1 MDEQRERSAWDAVA
15 REAVSAHV
23 GVALQTEDVVDM
35 AARVDAM
42 PETRFLIGGLWPA
55 DAYGV
60 IAAQDKAG
68 KTWMQLDA
76 AVSVASGTKWVDR
89 FACEQGT
96 VLAYCGEGGAR
107 NLIRRLRAIAEA
119 KIIPFSTLSGNLR
132 VSEAAPR
139 LIDREA
145 LITVRGECLMYAP
158 ALVIIDP
165 LYLAAMGA
173 KGSDLYSMGETL
185 VGIQSAA
192 QDAGAALILTHHWNK
207 TGEGRGASRMT
218 GVGPGA
224 WGRVLG
230 SGAVESDET
239 DAEGRSTVEV
249 GWEFTGSEIAK
260 TEFTVVRKVWSDD
273 PESLTAPLHYEVE
286 TRDGMLAAIVTA
298 ERRAALVEN
307 VYAYVQANPRCSSGA
322 VKGGVTGDDNAI
334 TDALLQLQRDGRI
347 LDEGTERHH
356 KWVAR

>member
-23 GVALQTEDVVDM
+23 GVALETEDVVDM

-55 DAYGV
+55 DAYRV

-89 FACEQGT
+89 FQCEQGT
-96 VLAYCGEGGAR
+96 VLAYCAEGGAR
-107 NLIRRLRAIAEA
+107 NLIRRLRAIAES
-119 KIIPFSTLSGNLR
+119 KNIPFGTLSGNLR

-145 LITVRGECLMYAP
+145 LITVRGECLMHAP

-192 QDAGAALILTHHWNK
+192 QDTGAALILTHHWNK
-207 TGEGRGASRMT
+207 TGEGRGAQRMT

-230 SGAVESDET
+230 SGAVESDTT
-239 DAEGRSTVEV
+239 DAEGRSRVEV

-260 TEFTVVRKVWSDD
+260 TEFTVVRRVWSDD
-273 PESLTAPLHYEVE
+273 PESLTAPLHYQVE
-286 TRDGMLAAIVTA
+286 TRDGMLAALVTA
-298 ERRAALVEN
+298 ERRAALVEH
-307 VYAYVQANPRCSSGA
+307 VFEYVRANPRCSSGA

-334 TDALLQLQRDGRI
+334 TEALFQLQRDGRI
-347 LDEGTERHH
+347 LDEGTEWHH

>member
-15 REAVSAHV
+15 REAVTAPV
-23 GVALQTEDVVDM
+23 GFTLQTEDIADM
-35 AARVDAM
+35 AERVDAM
-42 PETRFLIGGLWPA
+42 PETRFLISGLWPA

-76 AVSVASGTKWVDR
+76 AVSVASGTKWVGRYD
-89 FACEQGT
+89 CEQGT
-96 VLAYCGEGGAR
+96 VLVYAGEGGAR
-107 NLIRRLRAIAEA
+107 NLIRRIRAVAES
-119 KIIPFSTLSGNLR
+119 KHIPFGTLTGSLR

-139 LIDREA
+139 LTDKEA
-145 LITVRGECLMYAP
+145 LITVRGECLMHAP
-158 ALVIIDP
+158 KLIIIDP

-185 VGIQSAA
+185 VGIQSIA
-192 QDAGAALILTHHWNK
+192 QDAGAALMLTHHWNK
-207 TGEGRGASRMT
+207 TGEGRGAQRMT

-230 SGAVESDET
+230 SGSVDNDTT

-249 GWEFTGSEIAK
+249 GWEFTGSEIPK

-273 PESLTAPLHYEVE
+273 PESLTTPLHYEVE
-286 TRDGMLAAIVTA
+286 TRDGMAAALFAA
-298 ERRAALVEN
+298 ERRIALVEN
-307 VYAYVQANPRCSSGA
+307 VDAYVQANPRCSSGA

-334 TDALLQLQRDGRI
+334 TDALVMLQREGRI
-347 LDEGTERHH
+347 VDEGTDRHH